1 MPRPPS
7 APPPPRTPSR
17 PAHRT
22 PQIGEEYRSG
32 RMLTSEIKQI
42 LIDTL
47 VPMVQAHQ
55 AARARVTDDVVR
67 AFMSVR
73 PLEFA
78 APAPQGAPEAAGR

>member
-1 MPRPPS
+1 
-7 APPPPRTPSR
+7 
-17 PAHRT
+17 
-22 PQIGEEYRSG
+22 
-32 RMLTSEIKQI
+32 MLTSEIKQI